1 MKKILFILIALF
13 VLGSCIKEPE
23 YQSHQI
29 EITIGFPEDIPPGAK
44 SGAKVTLFN
53 QLKSYSSE
61 LLTDENGQVFFSDIE
76 PGFYS
81 ITVVHSFGN
90 GGFEYFFNG
99 LETIEVFNSVIKVV
113 EVAVSQSNA
122 FVIKEFY
129 FSGSLTPAGKA
140 YYSDQYLEIYNN
152 SAIVQYADGI
162 SVLEHESY
170 GTGDNFW
177 KDIVDSIVVKK
188 IWTIPGSG
196 TDVPVQPGQSIV
208 LAVDGINH
216 KSDPNGNPLSPVN
229 LGNSDFEFNV
239 LKDPAEDIDSPNVPN
254 LEEDL
259 FVNRADDVNFH
270 VGGGSAVAI
279 ARIPGINQEAR
290 LQYISSHL
298 QPKESAS
305 GSHSTYYAKI
315 ANKYVIDAVEVV
327 QDEARAIYKRF
338 PVELDAGYTFVPSGS
353 KSGKCIR
360 RKIKETVDGRV
371 IYQDTNNST
380 EDFLKDVDPKPKIYV
395 E

>member
-29 EITIGFPEDIPPGAK
+29 EITIGFPDDIPSGAK

-53 QLKSYSSE
+53 QLKSYSLE
-61 LLTDENGQVFFSDIE
+61 LYSNEDGKVVFSNVESGLYSVTIAHSNG
-76 PGFYS
+76 
-81 ITVVHSFGN
+81 TN
-90 GGFEYFFNG
+90 GVETFFNG
-99 LETIEVFNSVIKVV
+99 FEAIEVFNSINKFIKVN
-113 EVAVSQSNA
+113 ESRSNA

-129 FSGSLTPAGKA
+129 YSGSLTPSGKA
-140 YYSDQYLEIYNN
+140 YVSDQYIEIYNN

-177 KDIVDSIVVKK
+177 KNIQDSIVVRK
-188 IWTIPGSG
+188 IWTIPGNG
-196 TDVPVQPGQSIV
+196 TDVPVQPGKSIV

-216 KSDPNGNPLSPVN
+216 KSDPNANPLSPVD
-229 LGNSDFEFNV
+229 LGNADFEFNV

-279 ARIPGINQEAR
+279 ARIPGKNKNERKEYINR
-290 LQYISSHL
+290 YFM
-298 QPKESAS
+298 PKVFAS
-305 GSHSTYYAKI
+305 GSSTSYYPKI
-315 ANKYVIDAVEVV
+315 SNDYIIDAVEVV

-338 PVELDAGYTFVPSGS
+338 PVELDAGYTYVPSGS

-360 RKIKETVDGRV
+360 RKIKEIRDGRV

-380 EDFLKDVDPKPKIYV
+380 EDFLKDVDPKPKIYA